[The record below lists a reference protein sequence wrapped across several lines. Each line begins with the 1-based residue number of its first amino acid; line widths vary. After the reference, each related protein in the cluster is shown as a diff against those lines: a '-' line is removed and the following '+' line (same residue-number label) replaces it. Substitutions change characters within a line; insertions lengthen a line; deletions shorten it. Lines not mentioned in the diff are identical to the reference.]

1 MEVRAV
7 ASSGYR
13 EAYLV
18 MPTIVKTFWKCGV
31 RPKAAIFCPFLF
43 ASITI
48 WITSAIPLELMYST
62 LEKSISTGRLL
73 VTPSYVPNTVSRE
86 LLEISPVKRRTV
98 TGCPLAPITS
108 STLAFVSVCTLL
120 TLLGQPDDQSHVA
133 SFARAPFNPLRLIH
147 QRLDQEH
154 THAPRILFTMHLA
167 VNVRFGRRLRNARS
181 GVHHFHFE
189 RFIARGKNH
198 PDA

>member
-43 ASITI
+43 ASISI

-98 TGCPLAPITS
+98 TGCPFAPTTS

-120 TLLGQPDDQSHVA
+120 TLLGQLDDQSYVA
-133 SFARAPFNPLRLIH
+133 SFARASFNPLRLIY
-147 QRLDQEH
+147 QRLNQEH
-154 THAPRILFTMHLA
+154 THASRILFAMHLA
-167 VNVRFGRRLRNARS
+167 VDIRFGRGLADARP
-181 GVHHFHFE
+181 GVHHFDFE
-189 RFIARGKNH
+189 RFVACRKDH
-198 PDA
+198 